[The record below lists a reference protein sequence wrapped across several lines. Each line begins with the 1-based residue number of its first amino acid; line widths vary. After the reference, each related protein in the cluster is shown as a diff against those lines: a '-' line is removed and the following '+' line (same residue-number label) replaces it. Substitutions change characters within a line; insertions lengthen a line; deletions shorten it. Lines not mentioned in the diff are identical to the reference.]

1 MRLFAAKVPAIATD
15 VVRVLVA
22 SKDIEA
28 EAPREVESDVQ
39 AVLNNYLSVEREVND
54 RAKDMMERTG
64 RPTSDFNRMRQM
76 VADEKGIKIGEDMLD
91 YLLDQVVEIF
101 HHSANV
107 DEIFCEDV
115 ELRRKMAPV
124 FKKHMAA
131 DDALDGEVRAQLKHL
146 REGTPAWEV
155 EYSRVLDQVKRKRG
169 LS

>member
-1 MRLFAAKVPAIATD
+1 MRLFAAKVPAIATE

>member
-1 MRLFAAKVPAIATD
+1 MRLYAAKIPTIASE

-39 AVLNNYLSVEREVND
+39 SVLTNYLSIEKEVND
-54 RAKDMMERTG
+54 RAKDMLERTG
-64 RPTSDFNRMRQM
+64 RPTSDFQRVRQT
-76 VADEKGIKIGEDMLD
+76 VADQKGIKIGEDMLD

-101 HHSANV
+101 HHSSNV

-124 FKKHMAA
+124 FKKHMAV
-131 DDALDGEVRAQLKHL
+131 DDAVDAEVRAQLKNL
-146 REGTPAWEV
+146 REGTVAWEV
-155 EYSRVLDQVKRKRG
+155 EYAKVLDQVKRKRG

>member
-1 MRLFAAKVPAIATD
+1 MRLYAAKVPAIATE

-39 AVLNNYLSVEREVND
+39 AVLNNYLSIEREVND
-54 RAKDMMERTG
+54 KAKDMLEKTG
-64 RPTSDFNRMRQM
+64 RPTTEFNRMRQM
-76 VADEKGIKIGEDMLD
+76 VADQKGIKLGEDMLD

-124 FKKHMAA
+124 FKRHMAV
-131 DDALDGEVRAQLKHL
+131 DDALDAEVRAQLRHL
-146 REGTPAWEV
+146 REGTVAWDV
-155 EYSRVLDQVKRKRG
+155 EYAKALDQVKRKRG

>member
-1 MRLFAAKVPAIATD
+1 MRLYAAKVPAIATD

-39 AVLNNYLSVEREVND
+39 AVLNNYLSIEREVND
-54 RAKDMMERTG
+54 RAKDMLERTG
-64 RPTSDFNRMRQM
+64 RPQSEYNRLRQM
-76 VADEKGIKIGEDMLD
+76 VADQKGIKLGDEMLD

-124 FKKHMAA
+124 FKKHMAV
-131 DDALDGEVRAQLKHL
+131 DEALDAEVRAHLKNL
-146 REGTPAWEV
+146 REGTAAWDV
-155 EYSRVLDQVKRKRG
+155 EYAKVVDQVKRKRG

>member
-1 MRLFAAKVPAIATD
+1 MRLYAAKVPAIATE

-28 EAPREVESDVQ
+28 EAPREAESDVA
-39 AVLNNYLSVEREVND
+39 AVLNNYLSIEREVND

-64 RPTSDFNRMRQM
+64 RPTSDYSRMRQM
-76 VADEKGIKIGEDMLD
+76 VADEKGIKIGDEMLD

-124 FKKHMAA
+124 FKKHMAV
-131 DDALDGEVRAQLKHL
+131 DDALDAEIRAQLRHL

-155 EYSRVLDQVKRKRG
+155 EYAKVQDQVKRKRG